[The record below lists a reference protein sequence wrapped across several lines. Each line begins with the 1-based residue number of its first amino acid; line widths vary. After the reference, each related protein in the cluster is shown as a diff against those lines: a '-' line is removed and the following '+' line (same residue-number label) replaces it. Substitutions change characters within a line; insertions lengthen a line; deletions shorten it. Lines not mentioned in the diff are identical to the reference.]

1 MKNKNNKFN
10 ILDRVNEEIRETAAE
25 IYSGLDPEE
34 QANEAEELAEDHGE
48 EITERVCQLIEN
60 MVIYYYDSAQIVL
73 EFGYFNGWDE
83 LQILGG
89 EAPNNISQLAYAVIY
104 EELTEEGILYNYEE
118 VFHNLKEALKTTK

>member
-10 ILDRVNEEIRETAAE
+10 ILDRVNEEIREAAAE
-25 IYSGLDPEE
+25 LYSAEDHR
-34 QANEAEELAEDHGE
+34 EAEELAEDHGE

-83 LQILGG
+83 LEILGG

-118 VFHNLKEALKTTK
+118 VFNDLKEAIK

>member
-10 ILDRVNEEIRETAAE
+10 ILDRVNEEIREAAAE
-25 IYSGLDPEE
+25 LYSGLDTEE

-48 EITERVCQLIEN
+48 EITERVYQLIEN
-60 MVIYYYDSAQIVL
+60 MVTYYYDSAQIVL

-118 VFHNLKEALKTTK
+118 VFNDLKEAIK

>member
-10 ILDRVNEEIRETAAE
+10 ILDRVNEEIKEAAAE
-25 IYSGLDPEE
+25 LYSGLDTEE

-48 EITERVCQLIEN
+48 EITERVYQLIEN
-60 MVIYYYDSAQIVL
+60 MVTYYYDSAHIVL

-118 VFHNLKEALKTTK
+118 VFNDLKEAIK

>member
-25 IYSGLDPEE
+25 LYDIEDHR
-34 QANEAEELAEDHGE
+34 EAEELAEDHSE

-104 EELTEEGILYNYEE
+104 EELTEECILYNYEE
-118 VFHNLKEALKTTK
+118 VFNDLKEAIK

>member
-10 ILDRVNEEIRETAAE
+10 ILDRVNEEIREAAAE
-25 IYSGLDPEE
+25 LYSGLDPEE

-48 EITERVCQLIEN
+48 EITERVYELMEN
-60 MVIYYYDSAQIVL
+60 MVTYYYDSAQIVL

-83 LQILGG
+83 LEILGG

-104 EELTEEGILYNYEE
+104 EELTQEGILYNYEE
-118 VFHNLKEALKTTK
+118 VFNDLKEATK